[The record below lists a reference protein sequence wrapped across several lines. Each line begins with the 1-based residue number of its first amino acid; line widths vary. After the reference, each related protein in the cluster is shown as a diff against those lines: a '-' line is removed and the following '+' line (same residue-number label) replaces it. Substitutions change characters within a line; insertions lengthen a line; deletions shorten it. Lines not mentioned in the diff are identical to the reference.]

1 MLIDYGLRVR
11 AMQGE
16 ENLTKRAQ
24 YTLVYNEGRS
34 WVSSLLVMKALP
46 NGLTFSRYGFSVS
59 RQVGKAVDRNKAKRR
74 LREILRV
81 TPLKQ
86 GWDVVF
92 IARPPAATASY
103 TGLKKATVGLLSRA
117 RLLMREDERVC
128 LRIN

>member
-1 MLIDYGLRVR
+1 MR
-11 AMQGE
+11 GE

-46 NGLTFSRYGFSVS
+46 NGLTLSRYGFSVS
-59 RQVGKAVDRNKAKRR
+59 RQVGKAVDRNKVKRR

-81 TPLKQ
+81 TPLKR
-86 GWDVVF
+86 GWDIVF
-92 IARPPAATASY
+92 IARPPAATTSY
-103 TGLKKATVGLLSRA
+103 TELKKAVAGLLSRA
-117 RLLMREDERVC
+117 QLLMREDERVC